1 MTTTRSRFS
10 LALGLVL
17 LGGTTMLAG
26 CGSSPTPVS
35 QTTTTERTTTMVQPP
50 PPPMATSTTTT
61 TQQTQRP

>member
-1 MTTTRSRFS
+1 MTTRSRFS
-10 LALGLVL
+10 PALGLVL

-50 PPPMATSTTTT
+50 PMATSTTTT

>member
-1 MTTTRSRFS
+1 MTVFKSRFG

-35 QTTTTERTTTMVQPP
+35 QTTTTERSSTMVQPP
-50 PPPMATSTTTT
+50 PTATTTT
-61 TQQTQRP
+61 TTSQQFQRP

>member
-50 PPPMATSTTTT
+50 PMATSTTTT

>member
-35 QTTTTERTTTMVQPP
+35 QTTTTERTTTMAQ

>member
-1 MTTTRSRFS
+1 MTTTRSPLS

-17 LGGTTMLAG
+17 LGGTTMLTG

-50 PPPMATSTTTT
+50 PLATSTTTT
-61 TQQTQRP
+61 TQQTPRP

>member
-1 MTTTRSRFS
+1 MITFKSRLG

-35 QTTTTERTTTMVQPP
+35 QTTRTRADHDNGAA
-50 PPPMATSTTTT
+50 ATNGNDDNHHVAADLTSLI
-61 TQQTQRP
+61 